1 MATMP
6 ETNSTGPAPLQ
17 GRALVVEDDRDIR
30 ELLAIALTSAGL
42 EVQSTGS
49 GQAAVGLVPGG
60 HFDLIT
66 LDLSLP
72 DLDGIAVCRAIRPMT
87 NAYIV
92 MCTARGA
99 EADRVTGL
107 DVGADDYLPKPFSLA
122 ELQARLRA
130 LHRRGKVEPELLRSG
145 SLELDTTARELR
157 VNGTSVELTGTELA
171 LLEYL
176 MRNPGVVLS
185 RDQLREQ
192 VWGDG
197 FEPASNVV
205 DIYVHYVR
213 RKLKRA
219 GADHDPIRTVR
230 GLGYSFRRAD

>member
-1 MATMP
+1 MHI
-6 ETNSTGPAPLQ
+6 
-17 GRALVVEDDRDIR
+17 LVIEDDRP
-30 ELLAIALTSAGL
+30 LARILRKSIESSGHTVEIVGDGDEGLRLARTRAHDAL
-42 EVQSTGS
+42 V
-49 GQAAVGLVPGG
+49 
-60 HFDLIT
+60 
-66 LDLSLP
+66 LDLQLP
-72 DLDGIAVCRAIRPMT
+72 RLSGTEVCRRLRDDG
-87 NAYIV
+87 NAVPII
-92 MCTARGA
+92 MLTARGTV
-99 EADRVTGL
+99 ADRIEGL

-130 LHRRGKVEPELLRSG
+130 LHRRGKVEPEVLRAG
-145 SLELDTTARELR
+145 SLELDTSARELR
-157 VNGTSVELTGTELA
+157 VDGTSVELTGTELA

-213 RKLKRA
+213 RKLKKA
-219 GADHDPIRTVR
+219 GAEHDPIRTVR
-230 GLGYSFRRAD
+230 GLGYAFRRAD

>member
-1 MATMP
+1 MHI
-6 ETNSTGPAPLQ
+6 
-17 GRALVVEDDRDIR
+17 LVVEDDRPLARILRKSIESSGHTVDIVGDGD
-30 ELLAIALTSAGL
+30 EALRVARTRAHD
-42 EVQSTGS
+42 
-49 GQAAVGLVPGG
+49 ALV
-60 HFDLIT
+60 
-66 LDLSLP
+66 LDLQLP
-72 DLDGIAVCRAIRPMT
+72 RLSGIEVCRRLRDDG
-87 NAYIV
+87 NAVPII
-92 MCTARGA
+92 MLTARGTV
-99 EADRVTGL
+99 ADRIEGL

-157 VNGTSVELTGTELA
+157 VNGTTVELTGTELA

-213 RKLKRA
+213 RKLNRA

>member
-1 MATMP
+1 M
-6 ETNSTGPAPLQ
+6 NI
-17 GRALVVEDDRDIR
+17 LVVEDDAP
-30 ELLAIALTSAGL
+30 LARIVKKSL
-42 EVQSTGS
+42 ES
-49 GQAAVGLVPGG
+49 GG
-60 HFDLIT
+60 HTVEVATDGQEG
-66 LDLSLP
+66 P
-72 DLDGIAVCRAIRPMT
+72 DLGRQRNHDAVVLDIQLPKVNGMDVCRMLREDGNRVPIIML
-87 NAYIV
+87 
-92 MCTARGA
+92 TARGA
-99 EADRVTGL
+99 VADRIEGL

-205 DIYVHYVR
+205 DLYVHCVR

>member
-1 MATMP
+1 MHI
-6 ETNSTGPAPLQ
+6 
-17 GRALVVEDDRDIR
+17 LVVEDDRPLARILRKSIESSGHTVDIVGDGD
-30 ELLAIALTSAGL
+30 EALRVARTRAHD
-42 EVQSTGS
+42 
-49 GQAAVGLVPGG
+49 ALV
-60 HFDLIT
+60 
-66 LDLSLP
+66 LDLQLP
-72 DLDGIAVCRAIRPMT
+72 RLSGIEVCRRLRDDG
-87 NAYIV
+87 NAVPII
-92 MCTARGA
+92 MLTARGTV
-99 EADRVTGL
+99 ADRIEGL

-157 VNGTSVELTGTELA
+157 VNGTTVELTGTELA

>member
-1 MATMP
+1 MHI
-6 ETNSTGPAPLQ
+6 
-17 GRALVVEDDRDIR
+17 LVVEDDRP
-30 ELLAIALTSAGL
+30 LARILRKSIESSGHTVEIVGDGDEALRVARTRSHDA
-42 EVQSTGS
+42 
-49 GQAAVGLVPGG
+49 LV
-60 HFDLIT
+60 
-66 LDLSLP
+66 LDLQLP
-72 DLDGIAVCRAIRPMT
+72 RLSGIEVCRRLRDDG
-87 NAYIV
+87 NAVPII
-92 MCTARGA
+92 MLTARGTV
-99 EADRVTGL
+99 ADRIEGL

-130 LHRRGKVEPELLRSG
+130 LHRRGKVDPELLRSG

-213 RKLKRA
+213 RKLRRA
-219 GADHDPIRTVR
+219 GADQDPIRTVR

>member
-1 MATMP
+1 
-6 ETNSTGPAPLQ
+6 
-17 GRALVVEDDRDIR
+17 LVVEDDRPLARILRKSIESSGHTVDIVGDGD
-30 ELLAIALTSAGL
+30 EALRVARTRAHD
-42 EVQSTGS
+42 
-49 GQAAVGLVPGG
+49 ALV
-60 HFDLIT
+60 
-66 LDLSLP
+66 LDLQLP
-72 DLDGIAVCRAIRPMT
+72 RLSGIEVCRRLRDDG
-87 NAYIV
+87 NAVPII
-92 MCTARGA
+92 MLTARGTV
-99 EADRVTGL
+99 ADRIEGL

-230 GLGYSFRRAD
+230 GLGYSFRRAE

>member
-1 MATMP
+1 MHI
-6 ETNSTGPAPLQ
+6 
-17 GRALVVEDDRDIR
+17 LVIEDDRPLARILRKSIESSGHTVDIVGDGDEGLR
-30 ELLAIALTSAGL
+30 VARTRAHDAL
-42 EVQSTGS
+42 V
-49 GQAAVGLVPGG
+49 
-60 HFDLIT
+60 
-66 LDLSLP
+66 LDLQLP
-72 DLDGIAVCRAIRPMT
+72 RLSGMEVCRRLRDDG
-87 NAYIV
+87 NAVPII
-92 MCTARGA
+92 MLTARGTV
-99 EADRVTGL
+99 ADRIEGL

-130 LHRRGKVEPELLRSG
+130 LHRRGKVEPEVLRAG
-145 SLELDTTARELR
+145 PLELDTSARELR

-213 RKLKRA
+213 RKLKKA

-230 GLGYSFRRAD
+230 GLGYAFRRTD